1 MTQVE
6 RNQSILYKYIPEK
19 AVPTISEWIFTFD
32 FKLRIKKSRSTK
44 LGDYR
49 PPFKGQNHL
58 ITINY
63 DMNKYAFLITLIH
76 EVAHLSNWNK
86 HKDNVKPH
94 GEEWKI
100 HYKLLM
106 QQFLI
111 PDVFPNDVILAL
123 RKYMNN
129 PAASSCSDTN
139 LLRVLKRYD
148 DKQNTVMLEELKEGS
163 IFSYNE
169 DRLFIKGEKG
179 RKRFKCK
186 EISTK
191 RMYLFNPLTEV
202 VEINVS

>member
-1 MTQVE
+1 
-6 RNQSILYKYIPEK
+6 
-19 AVPTISEWIFTFD
+19 
-32 FKLRIKKSRSTK
+32 
-44 LGDYR
+44 
-49 PPFKGQNHL
+49 
-58 ITINY
+58 
-63 DMNKYAFLITLIH
+63 
-76 EVAHLSNWNK
+76 
-86 HKDNVKPH
+86 
-94 GEEWKI
+94 
-100 HYKLLM
+100 M

-111 PDVFPNDVILAL
+111 PDVFPNDVIIAL

-148 DKQNTVMLEELKEGS
+148 EKQNTVMLEDLKEGS
-163 IFSYNE
+163 TFSYNE

-186 EISTK
+186 EISSK